1 MCLTT
6 LATIYTQ
13 VSIQES
19 SISTFL
25 ELADQ
30 LGVRGLQTAG
40 IDPTSQQTDHVNS
53 MKNLDTGC
61 KTFGDTGYPILSEKG
76 EVSNQQRESATK
88 ESGTILEE
96 PAIRLNNNNNNNN
109 NKTITILEEPV
120 VRLNDAN
127 NKTWIQSNHFLGNPA
142 G

>member
-13 VSIQES
+13 VSIPES

-30 LGVRGLQTAG
+30 LGVRGLHTDG
-40 IDPTSQQTDHVNS
+40 TDPTSQKTDHVNS

-61 KTFGDTGYPILSEKG
+61 KTFGDTGRPIPSEEG
-76 EVSNQQRESATK
+76 AASNQQRGESATK
-88 ESGTILEE
+88 ESGTVLEE
-96 PAIRLNNNNNNNN
+96 PAPRLNDNNNNYIGRTYC
-109 NKTITILEEPV
+109 K
-120 VRLNDAN
+120 
-127 NKTWIQSNHFLGNPA
+127 G
-142 G
+142 